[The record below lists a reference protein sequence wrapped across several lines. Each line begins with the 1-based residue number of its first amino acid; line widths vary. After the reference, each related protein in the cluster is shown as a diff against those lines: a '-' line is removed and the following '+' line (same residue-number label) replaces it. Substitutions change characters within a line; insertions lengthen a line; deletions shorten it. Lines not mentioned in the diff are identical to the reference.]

1 MGIIPE
7 MPISKP
13 RILIVDDHPDSRVIM
28 VMAMERWGYEVVEA
42 RDGKEAMG
50 QIEAVD
56 FALLLIDIAMPFIG
70 GRELA
75 RSIRSNPRTKHIP
88 LLAVTALDT
97 SENRKLC
104 SQAGFDDFL
113 PKPFSIDELEAKV
126 TTLLS
131 KKRPK

>member
-1 MGIIPE
+1 

-113 PKPFSIDELEAKV
+113 PKPFSIDELKAKV

>member
-1 MGIIPE
+1 MGVIPE

-13 RILIVDDHPDSRVIM
+13 RILIVDDHPDSRVIT

-56 FALLLIDIAMPFIG
+56 FDLLLIDIAMPFIG

-113 PKPFSIDELEAKV
+113 PKPFSMDELKAKV